1 MKISELITTL
11 QKRLKKHGDIEVEVT
26 WESITTS
33 ITTDAVYKSKDGP
46 LYIDADDNFYKDKFA
61 VDPTEGAGETYE
73 RENPRKARMKK

>member
-33 ITTDAVYKSKDGP
+33 ITTDAIYKSKDGP
-46 LYIDADDNFYKDKFA
+46 LYIDADENYYKGEFA
-61 VDPTEGAGETYE
+61 VDPTEGDDGV
-73 RENPRKARMKK
+73 

>member
-1 MKISELITTL
+1 MDGLEGWLTRRTALKISELITTL

-33 ITTDAVYKSKDGP
+33 ITTDAIYKSKDGP

-61 VDPTEGAGETYE
+61 VDLTEGAGGI
-73 RENPRKARMKK
+73 